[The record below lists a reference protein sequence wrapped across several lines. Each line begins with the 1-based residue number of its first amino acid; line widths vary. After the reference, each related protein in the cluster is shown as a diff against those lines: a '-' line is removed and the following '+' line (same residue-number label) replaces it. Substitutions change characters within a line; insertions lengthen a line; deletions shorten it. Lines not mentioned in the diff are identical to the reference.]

1 MTGFALDFEE
11 TFEGYDKIEDGTYE
25 VIIQSAQEDAAASG
39 TVFTNFTMVVR
50 NDVQQKY
57 QNQKIWH
64 RVWKAKETG
73 KYNMLMFNTIG
84 KAAKLENGKRYM
96 TMDDLLNDFFGKPLK
111 ITVKNET
118 SEYNG
123 KTYENLNVK
132 VWAETA
138 FPNVQHQWKDKKQ
151 DAQAMTFQQQ
161 QQSGVPVTDDDLPF

>member
-1 MTGFALDFEE
+1 MTGIVLDFEE

-25 VIIQSAQEDAAASG
+25 VIIQSAEEDAAASG

-50 NDVQQKY
+50 NDVQQKF

-64 RVWKAKETG
+64 RVWTKKDTG
-73 KYNMLMFNTIG
+73 KYSMIGFNTIG

-96 TMDDLLNDFFGKPLK
+96 TMEDLLNDYFGKAVK
-111 ITVKNET
+111 VTVKNET
-118 SEYNG
+118 SESDG

-132 VWAETA
+132 KWEHTA
-138 FPNVQHQWKDKKQ
+138 FPNVQHQWKGQKQ